1 MGIHSSAL
9 REENV
14 NSGKKRYRGTAVF
27 PGRISSKI
35 LALTHKVTDENY

>member
-1 MGIHSSAL
+1 MGIHFSAP

-14 NSGKKRYRGTAVF
+14 DSSKQLYCGTAVF

-35 LALTHKVTDENY
+35 VALTHKVTNENY